1 MSAHGKD
8 KEHPVTDGVLIFPL
22 TQQEVDWESYIL
34 NRKDMTGVSPIEGLD
49 TASIDLKNGAAFLS
63 SLEPLISPYEAM
75 KNKQNQRHCF
85 LSFGTNLS
93 HEDLSTIALRS
104 DISIYEDHPF
114 SILSGTLNE
123 WREAVVSFCI
133 KERSI
138 TVRYAFNVV
147 LIFLER
153 SGFRHVFHEY
163 DKDTIT
169 DETFILCRN
178 KNSS

>member
-1 MSAHGKD
+1 MNAHDKD
-8 KEHPVTDGVLIFPL
+8 KEHPSNGVLIFPL
-22 TQQEVDWESYIL
+22 TQQEVDWGAYIL
-34 NRKDMTGVSPIEGLD
+34 YRKDMTGVSPIEGLD
-49 TASIDLKNGAAFLS
+49 AASVDLKNGAAFLA
-63 SLEPLISPYEAM
+63 SLEPLVSPYQAQ
-75 KNKQNQRHCF
+75 KNKQNQKHCF
-85 LSFGTNLS
+85 LSFGTNLA
-93 HEDLSTIALRS
+93 HEHLSTIALRS
-104 DISIYEDHPF
+104 DIAIYEDHPF

-133 KERSI
+133 KERSQI
-138 TVRYAFNVV
+138 IRYAFNAI

-163 DKDTIT
+163 DKATIT

>member
-1 MSAHGKD
+1 MSAHDKGKG
-8 KEHPVTDGVLIFPL
+8 HPVTDGVLIFPL
-22 TQQEVDWESYIL
+22 TQQEVDWEAYIL
-34 NRKDMTGVSPIEGLD
+34 HRKDMTGVSPIEGLD
-49 TASIDLKNGAAFLS
+49 AASIDLKNGAAFLS
-63 SLEPLISPYEAM
+63 SMEPLESPYEAM
-75 KNKQNQRHCF
+75 KNKQNQRHAF

-93 HEDLSTIALRS
+93 HENLSTVSMRS
-104 DISIYEDHPF
+104 DIAIYENHPF

-123 WREAVVSFCI
+123 WREAVVTFCV

-138 TVRYAFNVV
+138 TVRYAFNAI

-163 DKDTIT
+163 DKVTIT

-178 KNSS
+178 KN